1 MNFSTADLYDK
12 YEESLQIARPIFN
25 DYGGKKA
32 FFGPM
37 ATVKVFEDNSLV
49 KEALAEPGQG
59 KVLIVDGGASL
70 HCALAGDRL
79 ARMGQENGWAGLI
92 IYGCIRDSRIIAA
105 RDIGLKALNTN
116 PRKSVKQGRGERDIP
131 LYFADVCFAPG
142 RYVYA
147 DHDGIALSSARLEL
161 A

>member
-1 MNFSTADLYDK
+1 MDFSTADLYDK

-32 FFGPM
+32 FCGPM
-37 ATVKVFEDNSLV
+37 ATVKVLEDNSLV
-49 KEALAEPGQG
+49 KEALAEAGQG

-70 HCALAGDRL
+70 RCALAGDRL
-79 ARMGQENGWAGLI
+79 AQMGRENGWAGI
-92 IYGCIRDSRIIAA
+92 IVYGCIRDSQIIAA
-105 RDIGLKALNTN
+105 MDIGLKALNTN

-147 DHDGIALSSARLEL
+147 DRDGIALSSTRLEL

>member
-32 FFGPM
+32 FCGPM

-49 KEALAEPGQG
+49 KEALAESGQG

-70 HCALAGDRL
+70 RCALAGDRL
-79 ARMGQENGWAGLI
+79 AQMGRENGWAGI
-92 IYGCIRDSRIIAA
+92 IVYGCIRDSQIIAA
-105 RDIGLKALNTN
+105 LDIGLKALNTN

-147 DHDGIALSSARLEL
+147 DRDGIALSSTRLEL

>member
-37 ATVKVFEDNSLV
+37 ATVKVYEDNSLV
-49 KEALAEPGQG
+49 KEALAESGEG

-70 HCALAGDRL
+70 RCALAGDRL
-79 ARMGQENGWAGLI
+79 AQMGQENGWAGLI
-92 IYGCIRDSRIIAA
+92 VYGCIRDSHIIAA
-105 RDIGLKALNTN
+105 LDIGLKALNTN

-147 DHDGIALSSARLEL
+147 DRDGIALSSARLEL

>member
-70 HCALAGDRL
+70 RCALAGDRL
-79 ARMGQENGWAGLI
+79 ARMGRENGWAGI
-92 IYGCIRDSRIIAA
+92 IVYGCIRDSGVIAA
-105 RDIGLKALNTN
+105 MDIGLKALNTN
-116 PRKSVKQGRGERDIP
+116 PRKSVKQGCGERDIP
-131 LYFADVCFAPG
+131 LYFADVCFEPG

-147 DHDGIALSSARLEL
+147 DRDGIALSSARLEL
-161 A
+161 T

>member
-32 FFGPM
+32 FCGPM

-49 KEALAEPGQG
+49 KEALAESGQG

-70 HCALAGDRL
+70 RCALAGDRL
-79 ARMGQENGWAGLI
+79 AQMGRENGWAGI
-92 IYGCIRDSRIIAA
+92 IVYGCIRDSQIIAA
-105 RDIGLKALNTN
+105 MDIGLKALNTS

-147 DHDGIALSSARLEL
+147 DRDGIALSSTRLEL

>member
-12 YEESLQIARPIFN
+12 YEENLQIARPIFN

-32 FFGPM
+32 FCGPM

-49 KEALAEPGQG
+49 KEALAESGQG

-70 HCALAGDRL
+70 RCALAGDRL
-79 ARMGQENGWAGLI
+79 AQMGRENGWAGI
-92 IYGCIRDSRIIAA
+92 IVYGCIRDSQIIAA
-105 RDIGLKALNTN
+105 LDIGLKALNTN

-147 DHDGIALSSARLEL
+147 DRDGIALSSTRLEL

>member
-1 MNFSTADLYDK
+1 MDFSTADLYDK

-32 FFGPM
+32 FCGPM

-49 KEALAEPGQG
+49 KEALAESGQG

-70 HCALAGDRL
+70 RCALAGDRL
-79 ARMGQENGWAGLI
+79 AHMGRENGWAGI
-92 IYGCIRDSRIIAA
+92 IVYGCIRDSQIIAA
-105 RDIGLKALNTN
+105 MDIGLKALNTN

-147 DHDGIALSSARLEL
+147 DRDGIALSSTRLEL